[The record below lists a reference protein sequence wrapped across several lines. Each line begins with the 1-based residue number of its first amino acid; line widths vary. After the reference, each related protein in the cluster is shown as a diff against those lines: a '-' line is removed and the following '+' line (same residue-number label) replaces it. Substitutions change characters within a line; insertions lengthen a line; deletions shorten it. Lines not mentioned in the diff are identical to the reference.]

1 MATQYEEKK
10 ETFLLQSDESKITIK
25 VKIGNGQGGGFFIF
39 REFERI
45 AVNKSVTIEKGS
57 DCIDQ
62 TFTIV
67 AVIKDKLLETN
78 RTSVLVT
85 FKEDNNKSILFG
97 PYTKEVIND
106 FDTIIYTIKIK
117 VKK

>member
-10 ETFLLQSDESKITIK
+10 ETFLLQSEESKITIK

-39 REFERI
+39 RESERI
-45 AVNKSVTIEKGS
+45 AVNKSATIEKGG

-62 TFTIV
+62 TISIV

-78 RTSVLVT
+78 WTSILVT
-85 FKEDNNKSILFG
+85 FKEDDNKSVSFG
-97 PYTKEVIND
+97 PYKKEVNND
-106 FDTIIYTIKIK
+106 YDTIIYIIKIQ